1 VGAERIPLTC
11 RWKFAILTQNWFFA
25 VVYRNLACLG
35 GFNEK
40 ADSLFEHRYRMP
52 VATETQQNAWLRD
65 PDVQRML
72 RVQAGDDGAFAELVD
87 AYQNRLISLFTLL
100 LRESSSAEDLAQDV
114 FLRVYRA
121 RERYQPT
128 AKFAT
133 WIFRIANN
141 LANNKRRQVSR
152 KKEINLAANSESQG
166 ARPEEGLAVER
177 SSLMPQR
184 VFDKQEIR
192 GLVQQA
198 LETLSDRQKQALFLN
213 KFQHMSYTDIA
224 ATMDLSLQAVKS
236 LLTRAR
242 ENLRIKLE
250 QFVA

>member
-1 VGAERIPLTC
+1 
-11 RWKFAILTQNWFFA
+11 
-25 VVYRNLACLG
+25 
-35 GFNEK
+35 
-40 ADSLFEHRYRMP
+40 MP
-52 VATETQQNAWLRD
+52 IATETQQNAWLRD

-72 RVQAGDDGAFAELVD
+72 RVQAGDDGAFTELVEC
-87 AYQNRLISLFTLL
+87 YQNRLITLFSLL
-100 LRESSSAEDLAQDV
+100 LHESTSAEDLAQQV

-121 RERYQPT
+121 RDRYKPT

-141 LANNKRRQVSR
+141 LANNKRRQQAR
-152 KKEINLAANSESQG
+152 KKEVDVGAGSDSQ
-166 ARPEEGLAVER
+166 AVRPEEKLAVER

-184 VFDKQEIR
+184 VFNKQELR
-192 GLVQQA
+192 QFVQQA

-213 KFQHMSYTDIA
+213 KFQHMSYADIA

-250 QFVA
+250 QFVS